1 MLRLLC
7 GLDFERFSERVYLV
21 SSGDALSL
29 AKVAE
34 LETARAAEP
43 HPSPTGRPTWTVK
56 EIPRARRVHQSFL
69 TAPFTTLQSFGVCLR
84 LLTLPSLL
92 GSRGNADVILLNGP
106 GSCVPIALAAFLP
119 RLVNLHSPQTVYIE
133 SLARVRRLSLSGKIL
148 RLFAD
153 RFFVQWEAL
162 ADAPSDPTSTWLARK
177 EYRGVLV

>member
-1 MLRLLC
+1 MPVGADR
-7 GLDFERFSERVYLV
+7 SK
-21 SSGDALSL
+21 LSL
-29 AKVAE
+29 PTLLL
-34 LETARAAEP
+34 LEQR
-43 HPSPTGRPTWTVK
+43 STWTVK

-119 RLVNLHSPQTVYIE
+119 RVRRSYLLLVARVVSSGILYATQLVNLHSPQTVYIE